1 MIFSQKNILKDNISS
16 ITEKDDNYP
25 RNYGTFSDRKI
36 KDDKKVYFYK
46 KVAVIL
52 CAIIQIFIGLFKYCF
67 PMKQKTRNLIYRT
80 EI

>member
-46 KVAVIL
+46 KSCSDSLYDYTDLYRSFQIL
-52 CAIIQIFIGLFKYCF
+52 LSNETKN
-67 PMKQKTRNLIYRT
+67 KKLNL
-80 EI
+80 